1 MLDEHIVLVELRGN
15 RPVRREWITGDKGR
29 IIRQPPP
36 QCRRKLVQSAEGD
49 RAVGDVDIGGTEP
62 AFTVPLLGKQPP
74 VRTIGHEPGQPLTT
88 LPAFGPPLLVSP
100 APLLYRTPKTVHHCT

>member
-36 QCRRKLVQSAEGD
+36 QCRRKLVQSAEVD
-49 RAVGDVDIGGTEP
+49 RAVGDVDIGGTERAFPP
-62 AFTVPLLGKQPP
+62 ALLQTHLPPAHVPPEPAHRPP
-74 VRTIGHEPGQPLTT
+74 RPHCPER
-88 LPAFGPPLLVSP
+88 PAPPLP
-100 APLLYRTPKTVHHCT
+100 RTPLH